1 MDSIDFDGH
10 HYGFN
15 VKRTKYFKINNK
27 ISNLRFKRNKFS
39 HMKFYKLETEK
50 MNKEVKSIKFQKL
63 SISKKINIEILF
75 CLLIQNQF
83 KFSIFLNNFFIFR

>member
-50 MNKEVKSIKFQKL
+50 MNKEVKSIKFQKWL
-63 SISKKINIEILF
+63 SNYII
-75 CLLIQNQF
+75 
-83 KFSIFLNNFFIFR
+83 FFIFFKVHP